1 MPYKIVKGKGARPWK
16 IKKGNKIVGTSTSR
30 AKAAR
35 SIGYREAAEAGKPI
49 KKKKQSSK

>member
-16 IKKGNKIVGTSTSR
+16 IKKGNKVVGTSTSR

-49 KKKKQSSK
+49 KKKSSK